1 MIYDWYRGADSTGGI
16 ARRFG
21 ELAGRM
27 EQATD
32 AEALLPELEAIVTE
46 EQDPNMRGYFLWY
59 AGSLFYSRNKM
70 ALALE
75 YFLRAYREF
84 DPLEASFP
92 AVASFYVATCHSCGG
107 DWSDLVGMD
116 DRDIAGDAIMALA
129 ILLWGDGSPVAP
141 GSRAVTLGVLERVF
155 IHKAEAWRNLALCE
169 LARIASAREH
179 RCDTESPISLWAL
192 YEASYYLGR
201 RKDCERIVEML
212 EKVDYQGT
220 YLKLAARWGLPKPRA
235 T

>member
-1 MIYDWYRGADSTGGI
+1 MIYDWYRGADATGGI
-16 ARRFG
+16 ARRFE

-27 EQATD
+27 ERATD
-32 AEALLPELEAIVTE
+32 AEALLPELEAIVAE

-59 AGSLFYSRNKM
+59 AGSLLYSRNKM

-92 AVASFYVATCHSCGG
+92 AVAHAYHDTCRKCSG
-107 DWSDLVGMD
+107 DWSELVGVD
-116 DRDIAGDAIMALA
+116 DRDAVEAAPMELA
-129 ILLWGDGSPVAP
+129 VLLWSQQTSMTPAMQLFGLGILAVFFLR
-141 GSRAVTLGVLERVF
+141 RAED
-155 IHKAEAWRNLALCE
+155 WRSLTLCE
-169 LARIASAREH
+169 LTRIASAREH
-179 RCDTESPISLWAL
+179 RCDTESPISLWTL

-220 YLKLAARWGLPKPRA
+220 YLQLAARWGLPKPRA